1 MPKFTGDWKAP
12 SPLPKRISTE
22 KAGLS
27 QKRHFV
33 VTVTARSSF
42 RSPLK
47 SAAGAKSE
55 KPQESGKLHSVGSG
69 RGGWKVPSPLPR
81 KTPAGLRTSGFESP
95 LKSATSNA

>member
-1 MPKFTGDWKAP
+1 MPKSTGDWKVP

-22 KAGLS
+22 KVGLS
-27 QKRHFV
+27 QKRHFLA
-33 VTVTARSSF
+33 TVTARSSF

-47 SAAGAKSE
+47 SAAGAKSK

-69 RGGWKVPSPLPR
+69 RRDWKVASTLPR
-81 KTPAGLRTSGFESP
+81 KTPLRLRTSGFESP